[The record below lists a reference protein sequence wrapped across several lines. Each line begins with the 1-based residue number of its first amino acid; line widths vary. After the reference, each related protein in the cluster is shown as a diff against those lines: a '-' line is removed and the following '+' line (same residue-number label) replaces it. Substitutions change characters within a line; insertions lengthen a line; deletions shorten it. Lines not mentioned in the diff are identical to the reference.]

1 MTAAGGPQYQG
12 LVRSLRFLLAVI
24 FVAGQLGG
32 AVHNLLVLHVTC
44 LEHGEVIH
52 STAAPEA
59 ASPLGSVAMR
69 AERAHDHDVCLVA
82 LHRRDQAQ
90 QAVPQAIVAPA
101 QREGREI
108 TAPITIAQARDPLF
122 RLAPKTSPPV

>member
-1 MTAAGGPQYQG
+1 
-12 LVRSLRFLLAVI
+12 VRSLRFLLAVI

-59 ASPLGSVAMR
+59 ASPLGGVALR
-69 AERAHDHDVCLVA
+69 AERAHEHDVCLVA

-90 QAVPQAIVAPA
+90 QAAPQAVVAPA
-101 QREGREI
+101 QPEVREAAPPI
-108 TAPITIAQARDPLF
+108 TAAEARDPLF